1 VTLYVLSGSPF
12 VPDNQAN
19 CRAEI
24 GRLKS
29 SAQSTSFRSPNRS
42 ILDESDDVSGTEGEE
57 EGDDD
62 MIVPDRV
69 IDESDCIDSSFL
81 RETDT
86 SEVERL
92 QSALDEANSVIQTLY
107 AALDKCSGRDDTF
120 SRTAAVPSIHGEQV
134 FDDANFVTEWQELDP
149 PLPGRPEHGLRSS
162 IVAAVLEAWTSDA
175 NLHESLLSWVDD
187 ILGGASVDSVPPLAI
202 SSLDS
207 EVRDGF
213 VQHVLPLLLHRPDIH
228 VDVKTRA
235 QRRTSYDLSIS
246 VDDARERDSSRVIRG
261 VRPPPEMSTDRVS
274 SSAHPEFHDDEE
286 CAPLAKGSVLSRLSY
301 DEIAEE
307 IAATDESP
315 PGIMSALGGAIGGLL
330 TRRKTGVSNLETLS
344 VHGPHGSMQTILE
357 SPASAGLAHE
367 IVGLVSEADGGEQP
381 YHRVVSAPP
390 GRIGVT
396 FVEYRGHCMVSDVS
410 HDSPLI
416 GWVFPSDVLIAIDDL
431 PVSGMRVRDIIK
443 VLKDRTS
450 AQRALRVISSH
461 AMNEFTLNA
470 SIMTDETE

>member
-1 VTLYVLSGSPF
+1 VTLDVLLGSRSF
-12 VPDNQAN
+12 PDTQAK

-62 MIVPDRV
+62 IHVPNRV

-92 QSALDEANSVIQTLY
+92 KSALDEANSVIQTLY
-107 AALDKCSGRDDTF
+107 AALDKSSTRDDTF
-120 SRTAAVPSIHGEQV
+120 TRKAAVTSNHSQQII
-134 FDDANFVTEWQELDP
+134 DDENFVTEWYELDP
-149 PLPGRPEHGLRSS
+149 PLPGLPEHGLRSP
-162 IVAAVLEAWTSDA
+162 IVAAVLEAWTSDGS
-175 NLHESLLSWVDD
+175 LHESLLSWVDD
-187 ILGGASVDSVPPLAI
+187 ILGGANVDAVPPLTI

-213 VQHVLPLLLHRPDIH
+213 LLHVLPLLLRRPDIH

-246 VDDARERDSSRVIRG
+246 VDDVRERDSSRAIRG

-274 SSAHPEFHDDEE
+274 SSAHSEFRDEE
-286 CAPLAKGSVLSRLSY
+286 TAHLAKGSVLSRLSY

-307 IAATDESP
+307 IAASDESP

-330 TRRKTGVSNLETLS
+330 TRRKAGVSNLETLS

-367 IVGLVSEADGGEQP
+367 IVGLVSEADGDEQP

-416 GWVFPSDVLIAIDDL
+416 GWIFPSDVLIAIDDL

-443 VLKDRTS
+443 VLKDRTN

-470 SIMTDETE
+470 SIMTDEAG